1 MSVNQE
7 SKPWHKEPW
16 PWILMAG
23 PVVAIIGCI
32 ITIVLAFQNFSNE
45 PITDGGVK
53 TGLVVSKTVAP
64 AKEN

>member
-1 MSVNQE
+1 
-7 SKPWHKEPW
+7 
-16 PWILMAG
+16 MAG
-23 PVVAIIGCI
+23 PVAAIIGCI